1 MSMREKLAS
10 AEARSLIAIVF
21 IVGTFI
27 ELPLFAIYAP
37 SFFQNVYMYL
47 LTQLGWILGYYYG
60 AKNGE
65 KRLEMIMRGFLPGGL
80 YTAARTVNTGARLN
94 VST

>member
-37 SFFQNVYMYL
+37 SFFQNVYMFL

-65 KRLEMIMRGFLPGGL
+65 KRLEMLLTSALPGGF
-80 YTAARTVNTGARLN
+80 YTAARAANTGARLN